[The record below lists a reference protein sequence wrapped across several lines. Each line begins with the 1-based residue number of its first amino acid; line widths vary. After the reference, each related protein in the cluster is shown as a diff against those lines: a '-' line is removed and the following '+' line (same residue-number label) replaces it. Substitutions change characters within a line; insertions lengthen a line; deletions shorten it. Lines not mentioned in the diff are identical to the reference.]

1 MSASIDPTT
10 LREAAQRLVDDGLP
24 ACQVAVARDRE
35 LLMFETFGDAT
46 DTTRFR
52 VASATKPIVGS
63 AVLALIGGGQLDV
76 TARVVDFIPEFGTHG
91 KDVVTI
97 EQLMVFSCGFP
108 RAVMPSPDG
117 SDRALRVARFQEWEL
132 DWEPGTRF
140 EYHPGSAH
148 WVMAELID
156 RVSGIDFRDFI
167 EQRVTQPLGLP
178 RLLGFGPGEQG
189 DIAGLTGADGSVL
202 DQDDPG
208 PIPETERLAM
218 IEAGTPGGGG
228 VMTAA
233 SLALF
238 YQGLLHNPDGL
249 WKPDLLADATT
260 NIRNSFLEPTYQ
272 LPANRT
278 IACLVIGN
286 GFASQWVTLP
296 HAFGH
301 PGAGGQFGYADPDT
315 GLSVAFAQRSMP
327 GDDAAAPFARAHAI
341 ARAGGAL
348 R

>member
-1 MSASIDPTT
+1 VSSSIDPTA

-24 ACQVAVARDRE
+24 ACQLAVARDRE

-52 VASATKPIVGS
+52 VASSTKPIVGS
-63 AVLALIGGGQLDV
+63 AVLQLVGDGQLDIA
-76 TARVVDFIPEFGTHG
+76 ARVVDYIPEFGTHG
-91 KDVVTI
+91 KEVVTI

-108 RAVMPSPDG
+108 RATLPSREG
-117 SDRALRVARFQEWEL
+117 ADRARRVARFQEWEL
-132 DWEPGTRF
+132 SWEPGTRF
-140 EYHPGSAH
+140 EYHPGAAH

-156 RVSGIDFRDFI
+156 RLSGVDFRDFI

-178 RLLGFGPGEQG
+178 RLLGFGDGQQG
-189 DIAGLTGADGSVL
+189 DIAGLTGADGALLSPG
-202 DQDDPG
+202 DAG
-208 PIPETERLAM
+208 PIPETDRLAM
-218 IEAGTPGGGG
+218 IEAGAPGGGG

-238 YQGLLHNPDGL
+238 YQGLLHNLDGL
-249 WKPDLLADATT
+249 WKPDVLADAIT
-260 NIRNSFLEPTYQ
+260 NVRNSFLEPTCQ

-296 HAFGH
+296 HAYGH

-315 GLSVAFAQRSMP
+315 GLSVAFAQRTKP
-327 GDDAAAPFARAHAI
+327 GDDAAGPFARAHLI
-341 ARAGGAL
+341 ARTAGVL
-348 R
+348 Q